1 MEQWATE
8 DERKESCQ
16 SRERKSFKR
25 VGWQSMKTVRRWKL
39 LSTNGWVEMCTTAV
53 EFGRHRCHLAVGR
66 GERPVLSKSLKKIA
80 IPRKWRPRSSPP
92 PSFSSIAFLSLSSS
106 TTLRWLKFSP
116 PPLPRTVESSE
127 RDCKIACLTLQRRP
141 TNTVIPFSDTR
152 FHPPSFFQSCPP
164 LIMIFWENKDDVCL
178 LLD

>member
-1 MEQWATE
+1 MEIAF
-8 DERKESCQ
+8 DEW
-16 SRERKSFKR
+16 
-25 VGWQSMKTVRRWKL
+25 VGGDVHNGGRIRPTPVPPGGRDRR
-39 LSTNGWVEMCTTAV
+39 
-53 EFGRHRCHLAVGR
+53 R